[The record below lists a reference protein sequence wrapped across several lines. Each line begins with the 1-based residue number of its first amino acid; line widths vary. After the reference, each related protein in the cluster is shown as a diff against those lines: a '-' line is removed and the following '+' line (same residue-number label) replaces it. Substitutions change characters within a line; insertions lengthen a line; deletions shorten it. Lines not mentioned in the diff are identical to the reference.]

1 MRRPR
6 ESDEEDSDQ
15 EIVHAKPI
23 NERYAR
29 NLGNTF
35 QGKDF
40 VRGSAKSQ
48 QQFYGAQT
56 VEDGSSG
63 STRPLTAD
71 ERNKLSAK
79 ILKAEMKGNKVG
91 VILEPSVDHSHCR
104 NSCQS

>member
-1 MRRPR
+1 MSRSYLMRRPR

-15 EIVHAKPI
+15 DIVHAKPI
-23 NERYAR
+23 QERYAR
-29 NLGNTF
+29 SLGSAF

-56 VEDGSSG
+56 VEDGTDG
-63 STRPLTAD
+63 SVRPLTAD

-79 ILKAEMKGNKVG
+79 ILKAEMKGNMV
-91 VILEPSVDHSHCR
+91 R
-104 NSCQS
+104 N